1 MGDRDSYNNI
11 GDVSQVASGDTV
23 SDTTLALGLRAEQ
36 NASLEYV
43 RIQYATSATA
53 NTVLELY
60 DEPEGT
66 ESGDLEDLVERVELT
81 PGDSVELDDS
91 NYPNV
96 QDSLLATTDGN
107 QDGPVYI
114 TANASRLTG

>member
-11 GDVSQVASGDTV
+11 GDVSQVASGDTAT
-23 SDTTLALGLRAEQ
+23 DTTLALSLTGEQ
-36 NASLEYV
+36 NANLEYV
-43 RIQYATSATA
+43 RLQYANAATA
-53 NTVLELY
+53 TTVLELY

-66 ESGDLEDLVERVELT
+66 ASGDLSDLVERVELT

-96 QDSLLATTDGN
+96 QDDLLATTDGN
-107 QDGPVYI
+107 QDGAVYV
-114 TANASRLTG
+114 TVNASRLTG